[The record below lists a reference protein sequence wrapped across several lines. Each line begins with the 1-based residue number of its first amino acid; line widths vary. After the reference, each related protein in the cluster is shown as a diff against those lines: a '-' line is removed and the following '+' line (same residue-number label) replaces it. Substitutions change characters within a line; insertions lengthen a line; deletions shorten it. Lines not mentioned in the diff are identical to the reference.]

1 MGPWITLRIHLNI
14 AHKAFCYRILIIFQ
28 HGMNNFGQIT
38 SSMEVANEQKPLIR
52 NGWIRVLLFVVVY
65 LVLLVVTQAAMLR
78 LLTAASGEA
87 RQANSWLYISFFNS
101 FIVSL
106 LVVWLFTRIIDRK
119 SFNSL
124 GFEWNTFGHHAGTG
138 FFLATALLGSG
149 TLILVAVNQL
159 HWTDVQP
166 DAMQLFLS
174 GVLMLLIAF
183 GEEIVFRGY
192 ILNNLLQATNRWIA
206 LPISALLFAGFHI
219 NNPNIEL
226 MPVINLFLGGIL
238 LGVNYLYT
246 RNLWF
251 SMALHFS
258 WNFFQGPV
266 FGYEVSGINVAHV
279 LEQERTGHALLTG
292 GNFGFEGS
300 VVYTGLAIL
309 AIVLLILLYNKKPPN
324 MQHAV
329 AVD

>member
-1 MGPWITLRIHLNI
+1 
-14 AHKAFCYRILIIFQ
+14 
-28 HGMNNFGQIT
+28 MNNFGQIT

-65 LVLLVVTQAAMLR
+65 LILLIVTQAAMLR

-87 RQANSWLYISFFNS
+87 RQANSWLYISFFIS

-124 GFEWNTFGHHAGTG
+124 GFEWNKFGHHAGTG

-149 TLILVAVNQL
+149 TLILVAANQL

-206 LPISALLFAGFHI
+206 LPISALLFAAFHI

-226 MPVINLFLGGIL
+226 MPVINLFLG
-238 LGVNYLYT
+238 

-251 SMALHFS
+251 SMSLHFS

-279 LEQERTGHALLTG
+279 LEQERMGHALLTG

-300 VVYTGLAIL
+300 VVYSGLAIL
-309 AIVLLILLYNKKPPN
+309 AIVLLILVYNKKPPN

-329 AVD
+329 AAD